1 MISTDLEVPGL
12 EGKTLKL
19 TINPVETSE
28 AANTTW
34 DCKTPTGEEHKIPI
48 QHECPPAPG
57 PKWLLD
63 SLSVKKK
70 ASKKKSRCQPKVI
83 MLQPFNVSYSKRI
96 TLAPGML
103 PEDVRASD
111 DALEDHIVRNL
122 KWPVEEMRRLQYRS
136 PREKKHGIISPSL
149 KVAGRRS

>member
-1 MISTDLEVPGL
+1 MISTDLEVLGL

-70 ASKKKSRCQPKVI
+70 ASKKRSRCQPKVI
-83 MLQPFNVSYSKRI
+83 MLQPFNVSYSERI
-96 TLAPGML
+96 TLPGIL
-103 PEDVRASD
+103 LAEDARASD

-122 KWPVEEMRRLQYRS
+122 KWSVEEMRRLQYRS
-136 PREKKHGIISPSL
+136 PREKKHGIIYPSL

>member
-1 MISTDLEVPGL
+1 MISTDLEVLGL

-34 DCKTPTGEEHKIPI
+34 DCKTPTGEEHKIPL
-48 QHECPPAPG
+48 QYECPPAPG

-70 ASKKKSRCQPKVI
+70 ASKKRSRCRPKVI
-83 MLQPFNVSYSKRI
+83 MLQPFNVSYSRRI
-96 TLAPGML
+96 TLPGML

-122 KWPVEEMRRLQYRS
+122 KWSVEEMKRLQHRS
-136 PREKKHGIISPSL
+136 SREKKHCIIYPSL

>member
-1 MISTDLEVPGL
+1 
-12 EGKTLKL
+12 
-19 TINPVETSE
+19 
-28 AANTTW
+28 
-34 DCKTPTGEEHKIPI
+34 
-48 QHECPPAPG
+48 
-57 PKWLLD
+57 
-63 SLSVKKK
+63 
-70 ASKKKSRCQPKVI
+70 
-83 MLQPFNVSYSKRI
+83 
-96 TLAPGML
+96 ML

>member
-1 MISTDLEVPGL
+1 
-12 EGKTLKL
+12 
-19 TINPVETSE
+19 
-28 AANTTW
+28 
-34 DCKTPTGEEHKIPI
+34 
-48 QHECPPAPG
+48 
-57 PKWLLD
+57 
-63 SLSVKKK
+63 
-70 ASKKKSRCQPKVI
+70 

-136 PREKKHGIISPSL
+136 PREKKHR
-149 KVAGRRS
+149 V

>member
-1 MISTDLEVPGL
+1 MISTDLEVLGL

-34 DCKTPTGEEHKIPI
+34 DCKTPTGEEHNIPL
-48 QHECPPAPG
+48 QYECPPAPG
-57 PKWLLD
+57 PRWLLD

-70 ASKKKSRCQPKVI
+70 ASKKRSRCQPKVI
-83 MLQPFNVSYSKRI
+83 MLQPAFNVSCAKRI
-96 TLAPGML
+96 TLPGTL

-111 DALEDHIVRNL
+111 DALEDHIVINL
-122 KWPVEEMRRLQYRS
+122 KWSVEEMKRLQHRS
-136 PREKKHGIISPSL
+136 SREKKHCIIYPSL